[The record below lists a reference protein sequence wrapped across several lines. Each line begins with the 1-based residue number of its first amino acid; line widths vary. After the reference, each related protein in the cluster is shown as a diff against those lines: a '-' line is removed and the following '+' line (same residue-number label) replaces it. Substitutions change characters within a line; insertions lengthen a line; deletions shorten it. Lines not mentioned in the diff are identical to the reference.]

1 MFVLNEEIMLNYG
14 LGGFNRIKSLF
25 PGLSFKI
32 VVSLLIMYTYEILK
46 KLWWGVIIT
55 TKIKNKT
62 KPNNDKC

>member
-1 MFVLNEEIMLNYG
+1 MVW
-14 LGGFNRIKSLF
+14 GGFNRIKSLF